1 MNDYVTENERILKK
15 WQKAFIEDKKHEK
28 KYIGEDVEKF
38 FAYDGI
44 MNKGEFAFDENK
56 SDGTIIR
63 KPSGNEN
70 TLWNDCPL
78 RVLFLTK
85 EENTGGD
92 ENTVGDEAWDV
103 RAETFHEKG
112 DLLPPENK
120 TISSSFFYCNEACL
134 LYGLLNTKP
143 NKKILFDSFSWQE
156 ALEFSDEKI
165 FARINCKK
173 EVGGPSISD
182 FVLQK
187 EIGKY
192 DKSLKAQILNL
203 DADILICCGS
213 QNGKNIIL
221 ETVKKFYEKEYKEEF
236 EYVDCVKDK
245 GTGMHY
251 NKKRNK
257 LAIDAYHLA
266 YFKGG
271 YKARYSEIID
281 MYYEFLKHLKNTE
294 GIDFSASHR

>member
-1 MNDYVTENERILKK
+1 M
-15 WQKAFIEDKKHEK
+15 
-28 KYIGEDVEKF
+28 
-38 FAYDGI
+38 
-44 MNKGEFAFDENK
+44 
-56 SDGTIIR
+56 
-63 KPSGNEN
+63 
-70 TLWNDCPL
+70 
-78 RVLFLTK
+78 
-85 EENTGGD
+85 
-92 ENTVGDEAWDV
+92 GDEAWDV

-112 DLLPPENK
+112 DLLPPDNK

-182 FVLQK
+182 YILQK

-192 DKSLKAQILNL
+192 YDPLKAQIINL

-213 QNGKNIIL
+213 QNDENLIL
-221 ETVKKFYEKEYKEEF
+221 NTVYDIYEKEFKYMNF
-236 EYVDCVKDK
+236 IDGK

-281 MYYEFLKHLKNTE
+281 MYYEFLK
-294 GIDFSASHR
+294 IYPDFVNSHRDNK